1 MELLQGFVY
10 KITSKH
16 TPDIYIGSTIQRL
29 DYRLSDHRSKN
40 AHRSNIACSS
50 KEIVKYEDA
59 VIELIETVYYT
70 NIKELRDKELEYIIA
85 NREIC
90 VNVKRY
96 KDDKEQ
102 KKEWNEKNAEKIREQ
117 QKEYREKNREK
128 LREDWKKYYEK
139 NCEKLRER
147 QSKVIDCECGVH
159 YTSNHKA
166 RHSKSKKHQAYI
178 NNLAKK

>member
-1 MELLQGFVY
+1 MELLQGSVY
-10 KITSKH
+10 KITSKQ
-16 TPDIYIGSTIQRL
+16 TTDIYIGSTIQRL
-29 DYRLSDHRSKN
+29 DYRLSNHRS
-40 AHRSNIACSS
+40 STTCSS
-50 KEIVKYEDA
+50 KEILKYEDA

-102 KKEWNEKNAEKIREQ
+102 KKEWNEKNAEKIKEQ
-117 QKEYREKNREK
+117 WKEYYAKNREK

-139 NCEKLRER
+139 NREKLRER
-147 QSKVIDCECGVH
+147 CKEVIVCECGKR
-159 YTSNHKA
+159 YTFHHKA